1 MSFWFYILV
10 SDVPEM
16 ALEEIDFD
24 MGKFILEEVNMIDY
38 FSEGEVGVEILF
50 WGDWENVQSLG
61 GHFQR
66 LMVGKAEM
74 RVESLEVEYEHKSG
88 VTTTGRGNVN
98 EGRTGITKMGTW
110 RRPKNEL
117 NYTNT
122 VRPQSSSSERHIH
135 EVCSG

>member
-1 MSFWFYILV
+1 
-10 SDVPEM
+10 
-16 ALEEIDFD
+16 
-24 MGKFILEEVNMIDY
+24 
-38 FSEGEVGVEILF
+38 
-50 WGDWENVQSLG
+50 
-61 GHFQR
+61 
-66 LMVGKAEM
+66 MVGKAEM